1 MTVPLYES
9 GLIYSQTRQAT
20 ETVGER
26 RSQVD
31 DARRQTVQT
40 AQSDWETL
48 QATRAQVQSLM
59 ASVRANEV
67 AYEGV
72 QQEALVGA
80 RTVLDVLTAEQTLF
94 SSRVGLV
101 QAQHN
106 ELVAEF
112 SVTSDIGRLT
122 ALDLNLPVQAYDFDT
137 HYRAVRNKWIGFG
150 PSE

>member
-1 MTVPLYES
+1 M
-9 GLIYSQTRQAT
+9 
-20 ETVGER
+20 
-26 RSQVD
+26 
-31 DARRQTVQT
+31 QT

-48 QATRAQVQSLM
+48 QANRAQVQSLM
-59 ASVRANEV
+59 ASVRANEI

-122 ALDLNLPVQAYDFDT
+122 AIDLNLPVQAYDFDK
-137 HYRAVRNKWIGFG
+137 HYRDVRNKWIGFG